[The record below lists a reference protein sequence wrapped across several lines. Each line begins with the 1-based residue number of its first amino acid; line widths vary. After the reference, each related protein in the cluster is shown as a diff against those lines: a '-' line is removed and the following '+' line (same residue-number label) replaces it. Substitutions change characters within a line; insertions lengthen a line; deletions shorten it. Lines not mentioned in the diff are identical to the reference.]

1 MAGLSCAHALARKG
15 ADVVLLEAGGEPGGV
30 VRSERRDG
38 YLVEWG
44 PNTVRPTPEL
54 WALLQE
60 LGLSSLAL
68 LASSRMP
75 RFVDWGGRLIPVP
88 MSPGALAGT
97 PLLTLSGKLRLLR
110 EPFVR
115 SRGAPEE
122 SLRDFVSRRLGPEVA
137 ERFVE
142 PFVSGVFAG
151 DSGRLEAAQAFPAL
165 SRLER
170 DHGSILWGAIASRR
184 KGAAAAGPRPPR
196 GLLSF
201 PEGLATLP
209 RALASA
215 LGERFEP
222 ARSVTGIARAD
233 GAWRVTHSGGELA
246 CERLVLAVPAD
257 AAARLIAGLAP
268 DAARALEQIPH
279 PPLAVLHLS
288 YAEGAFPSP
297 PAGFGHLTAP
307 GSGRR
312 ILGAIYASAL
322 FPGRAPEGRVLL
334 TVFLGG
340 AKDPGAVE
348 LTDEALVEAASADLR
363 ATLGARGDPSV
374 VGIRKHARAI
384 PQYDRG
390 HGERVR
396 AFERAERDLGGLT
409 LLGNYRG
416 GISVGDV
423 VASGRQAAEGV
434 LR

>member
-54 WALLQE
+54 WTVLQE
-60 LGLSSLAL
+60 LALSSKAL
-68 LASSRMP
+68 LASPRMP

-88 MSPGALAGT
+88 MSPGALVGT
-97 PLLTLSGKLRLLR
+97 PLLTLRGKFRLLR
-110 EPFVR
+110 EAFVT

-122 SLRDFVSRRLGPEVA
+122 SLRDFVTRRLGREVA
-137 ERFVE
+137 ERFFE
-142 PFVSGVFAG
+142 PFVSGIFAG
-151 DSGRLEAAQAFPAL
+151 DPGRLEAAQAFPAL
-165 SRLER
+165 ARLER
-170 DHGSILWGAIASRR
+170 EHGSILWGAIASRR
-184 KGAAAAGPRPPR
+184 KGAAAAAPRPPR

-215 LGERFEP
+215 LGKRFEP
-222 ARSVTGIARAD
+222 EKAVTRIARAD
-233 GAWRVTHSGGELA
+233 GAWRVTHSGGELE
-246 CERLVLAVPAD
+246 CERLVLAVPAES
-257 AAARLIAGLAP
+257 AARLIGGLAP
-268 DAARALEQIPH
+268 EAARALEQIPH

-288 YAEGAFPSP
+288 YAEGAFPRL

-340 AKDPGAVE
+340 AKDPCA
-348 LTDEALVEAASADLR
+348 LDLPDERLVEAAASDLR
-363 ATLGARGDPSV
+363 ATLGAQGDPDV
-374 VGIRKHARAI
+374 VGIRRHVRAI

-390 HGERVR
+390 HGERMR
-396 AFERAERDLGGLT
+396 TLERAEQELGGLT
-409 LLGNYRG
+409 LTGNYRG

-423 VASGRQAAEGV
+423 VASGRRAAEGAV
-434 LR
+434 R